1 MAPVAWPQR
10 RVAES
15 TRLEM
20 SLGGFIIGVFG
31 GARGDGARGMMSMM
45 VRFSATDCFRDEME
59 KNEERQKSTQV
70 ALTG

>member
-31 GARGDGARGMMSMM
+31 GARGDGA
-45 VRFSATDCFRDEME
+45 ARDDVDDGEILG
-59 KNEERQKSTQV
+59 N
-70 ALTG
+70 